1 MSKNEVF
8 ESSDDDMEDEESFRH
23 YYDHDAE
30 ESDPIPLSGD
40 DVERFE
46 YELLRVEDVER
57 LLNETVEALCK
68 AINVCIQL
76 QPNLKGHLILCIVF

>member
-68 AINVCIQL
+68 AISVCIQF
-76 QPNLKGHLILCIVF
+76 QLKLTDHLISSIMF